1 MAIQCV
7 VIQRYSVVSMK
18 ILFTISYSTQTSV
31 KYLKLISMTGSIDV
45 TIICA

>member
-7 VIQRYSVVSMK
+7 VIQQYSVVSMK
-18 ILFTISYSTQTSV
+18 ILFRISYSTQTSV
-31 KYLKLISMTGSIDV
+31 KYLKLIGMTGSIDV